1 MRDLG
6 MQSPR
11 TVDMMDAEMPYDE
24 DMDFGA
30 QESFGDWLGRCG
42 LRGPADAN
50 SAHGSVKISQKQRD
64 ELEHVWC
71 NAAEADTLRRL
82 VENLKD
88 SELDIARREQ
98 LANGAW
104 AHDFEEATAKAWSG
118 KVEAA
123 SAAEMAAKNELN
135 RKAREAEEAAAAAAA
150 ERCQAAAMAVESGEL
165 RGELREAMMAA
176 EGQQRRAER
185 LEADVRDAAIESQDL
200 AKRLDDARRALTDA
214 EQRASAAQAHA
225 AQAEAAAHAE
235 RAAYEQ
241 SVARS
246 MDSERAAAAAR
257 LAAASRE
264 AEVART
270 ESSQL
275 RQEMSARLESMSKDG
290 EDGKAALRAAIA
302 VREKEVEHSRRT
314 AGEAQRVTREMEQ
327 TIAELEGKLGTL
339 RRAAE
344 TRVTELERELNV
356 TRSALDEA
364 AKGKAAAEEGAVT
377 LRRRAERA
385 LAEANAKAVEA
396 QVRLRQAELHA
407 QQQARESMAPPAQP
421 RSAGDLEVL
430 LANMTKAHAQALQR
444 AEAAEGKSR
453 SLHRELEHTKAAA
466 EEAGKRVASAIDAV
480 RMNGLEIASIS
491 HQGSNEEPGPAHSG
505 GGGRRRSVL
514 TLAPTM
520 QRLHADLA
528 KIAEEKENLER
539 EVATLRAARAPLPA
553 SPIRGVVGGDEAEAK
568 RAEVSALD
576 AAIAERSKQLRKMEA
591 AAATMKFAFADHTE
605 APTMS
610 TSVSFGVHPA
620 TQQRRASDG
629 WCAALPGRSLPTPR
643 TRARTSL
650 RLTHGH
656 PNDDDA
662 SVGGEAPR
670 EPASSPGAE
679 LRRRAIAMGMRASP
693 FAKRKRAP

>member
-1 MRDLG
+1 

-123 SAAEMAAKNELN
+123 SAAESRARNELN

-150 ERCQAAAMAVESGEL
+150 ERCQAAAMAVESSEL

-225 AQAEAAAHAE
+225 E

-257 LAAASRE
+257 LAAASRK

-327 TIAELEGKLGTL
+327 TIAELEGKMGTL

-444 AEAAEGKSR
+444 AKAAEGKSR

-528 KIAEEKENLER
+528 KIAEEKEDLER

-591 AAATMKFAFADHTE
+591 ALATMQVAFADHTE

-610 TSVSFGVHPA
+610 MSVSFGVHPA
-620 TQQRRASDG
+620 AQQRRASDG

>member
-1 MRDLG
+1 
-6 MQSPR
+6 
-11 TVDMMDAEMPYDE
+11 
-24 DMDFGA
+24 
-30 QESFGDWLGRCG
+30 
-42 LRGPADAN
+42 
-50 SAHGSVKISQKQRD
+50 
-64 ELEHVWC
+64 
-71 NAAEADTLRRL
+71 
-82 VENLKD
+82 
-88 SELDIARREQ
+88 
-98 LANGAW
+98 
-104 AHDFEEATAKAWSG
+104 
-118 KVEAA
+118 
-123 SAAEMAAKNELN
+123 
-135 RKAREAEEAAAAAAA
+135 
-150 ERCQAAAMAVESGEL
+150 
-165 RGELREAMMAA
+165 MMAA

-327 TIAELEGKLGTL
+327 TIAELEGKMGTL

-576 AAIAERSKQLRKMEA
+576 AAIAERASQLRKMEA

-620 TQQRRASDG
+620 TQQRRASVG

>member
-1 MRDLG
+1 

-50 SAHGSVKISQKQRD
+50 SAHGSVRISQKQRD

-123 SAAEMAAKNELN
+123 SAAEMLARNELN

-235 RAAYEQ
+235 RAAYEE

-327 TIAELEGKLGTL
+327 TIAELEGKMGEL

-407 QQQARESMAPPAQP
+407 QQQAR
-421 RSAGDLEVL
+421 
-430 LANMTKAHAQALQR
+430 
-444 AEAAEGKSR
+444 
-453 SLHRELEHTKAAA
+453 
-466 EEAGKRVASAIDAV
+466 
-480 RMNGLEIASIS
+480 
-491 HQGSNEEPGPAHSG
+491 
-505 GGGRRRSVL
+505 
-514 TLAPTM
+514 
-520 QRLHADLA
+520 
-528 KIAEEKENLER
+528 
-539 EVATLRAARAPLPA
+539 
-553 SPIRGVVGGDEAEAK
+553 
-568 RAEVSALD
+568 
-576 AAIAERSKQLRKMEA
+576 
-591 AAATMKFAFADHTE
+591 
-605 APTMS
+605 
-610 TSVSFGVHPA
+610 
-620 TQQRRASDG
+620 
-629 WCAALPGRSLPTPR
+629 
-643 TRARTSL
+643 
-650 RLTHGH
+650 
-656 PNDDDA
+656 
-662 SVGGEAPR
+662 
-670 EPASSPGAE
+670 
-679 LRRRAIAMGMRASP
+679 
-693 FAKRKRAP
+693 